1 MRLNE
6 FDYKNDVTK
15 AIQEHIE
22 RGVPFTEC
30 MFRPGSQAFTDFYR
44 EVKRL
49 YNEGKIEV
57 DWQDAELL
65 ETDIGEYV
73 VVEGERIS
81 LDVPVEIAE
90 EDEDEDED
98 DLLKKRSGKFI
109 RSPQLDAA
117 DAKRQHKLFAPTY
130 TPEET
135 KVAGMLK
142 EFLEFFHTYE
152 GVSVAPIIHE
162 TARKNHWTFLL
173 ANPIPRVNPDHFKKY
188 GGLWEAFKQKHG
200 ITFDAEKKA
209 TRGVLWKMP
218 RFESE
223 VPKDIKTRYT
233 RESVEDEDAV
243 RELVLYADN
252 DGALYQQSAVPIM
265 KNLTRKWRKGVYDSE
280 LAAKLWLY
288 HATRAA
294 KNYAQEFGYAFS
306 VQDRKAAAKEFEE
319 NWRAE
324 LEAGNAMESVQEGV
338 DMCPKACCGKPVTEC
353 ECGPECKHCDCYEK
367 NKAMNEAEYRGK
379 EVELNKPKRGGDK
392 KFYVYV
398 KNPKTGNIKKVS
410 FGAKG
415 MSVKTDDPARV
426 RNFVARHN
434 CKSRNDKTTASYW
447 SCRLPRYKSLGI
459 KGGQWW

>member
-65 ETDIGEYV
+65 ETDIGECV

-81 LDVPVEIAE
+81 LDVPIEIAE
-90 EDEDEDED
+90 EVEKDWKSLPD
-98 DLLKKRSGKFI
+98 DYWVLVQDGKVIKSGKG
-109 RSPQLDAA
+109 
-117 DAKRQHKLFAPTY
+117 K
-130 TPEET
+130 
-135 KVAGMLK
+135 
-142 EFLEFFHTYE
+142 
-152 GVSVAPIIHE
+152 
-162 TARKNHWTFLL
+162 
-173 ANPIPRVNPDHFKKY
+173 
-188 GGLWEAFKQKHG
+188 
-200 ITFDAEKKA
+200 
-209 TRGVLWKMP
+209 P
-218 RFESE
+218 RFTSSRGQELMTVKYAKKMMIES
-223 VPKDIKTRYT
+223 KDT
-233 RESVEDEDAV
+233 DAV

-252 DGALYQQSAVPIM
+252 TGSLYPQKESIM

-288 HATRAA
+288 WATAAA
-294 KNYAQEFGYAFS
+294 KSYAQEFGYAFS

-324 LEAGNAMESVQEGV
+324 LEAGNAMESVQE
-338 DMCPKACCGKPVTEC
+338 
-353 ECGPECKHCDCYEK
+353 
-367 NKAMNEAEYRGK
+367 AEYRGK
-379 EVELNKPKRGGDK
+379 KVELNKPKRGGSK

-415 MSVKTDDPARV
+415 MSVKTDDPERV
-426 RNFVARHN
+426 RNFVARHD
-434 CKSRNDKTTASYW
+434 CKNRNDKTTASYW

>member
-6 FDYKNDVTK
+6 FDYQNDVTK

-90 EDEDEDED
+90 EDEDED
-98 DLLKKRSGKFI
+98 
-109 RSPQLDAA
+109 
-117 DAKRQHKLFAPTY
+117 
-130 TPEET
+130 
-135 KVAGMLK
+135 
-142 EFLEFFHTYE
+142 
-152 GVSVAPIIHE
+152 
-162 TARKNHWTFLL
+162 
-173 ANPIPRVNPDHFKKY
+173 
-188 GGLWEAFKQKHG
+188 
-200 ITFDAEKKA
+200 
-209 TRGVLWKMP
+209 
-218 RFESE
+218 
-223 VPKDIKTRYT
+223 
-233 RESVEDEDAV
+233 AV

-252 DGALYQQSAVPIM
+252 DGTLYQQSAVPIM

>member
-30 MFRPGSQAFTDFYR
+30 MFRPGSQAFTDFYH

-65 ETDIGEYV
+65 ETDIGECV

-90 EDEDEDED
+90 EED
-98 DLLKKRSGKFI
+98 
-109 RSPQLDAA
+109 A
-117 DAKRQHKLFAPTY
+117 
-130 TPEET
+130 
-135 KVAGMLK
+135 
-142 EFLEFFHTYE
+142 
-152 GVSVAPIIHE
+152 
-162 TARKNHWTFLL
+162 
-173 ANPIPRVNPDHFKKY
+173 
-188 GGLWEAFKQKHG
+188 
-200 ITFDAEKKA
+200 
-209 TRGVLWKMP
+209 
-218 RFESE
+218 
-223 VPKDIKTRYT
+223 
-233 RESVEDEDAV
+233 DAV
-243 RELVLYADN
+243 RELVLYANN
-252 DGALYQQSAVPIM
+252 DGTLYQQSAAPIM

-324 LEAGNAMESVQEGV
+324 LEVGNAMESVQEGV
-338 DMCPKACCGKPVTEC
+338 EMCPEACCGKPVTEC
-353 ECGPECKHCDCYEK
+353 KCGPDCEHCDCYEK
-367 NKAMNEAEYRGK
+367 NKSLSEAEYRGK
-379 EVELNKPKRGGDK
+379 KVELNKPKRGGSK

-415 MSVKTDDPARV
+415 MSVKTDDPERV

>member
-65 ETDIGEYV
+65 ETDIGECV

-90 EDEDEDED
+90 EDEDED
-98 DLLKKRSGKFI
+98 
-109 RSPQLDAA
+109 
-117 DAKRQHKLFAPTY
+117 
-130 TPEET
+130 
-135 KVAGMLK
+135 
-142 EFLEFFHTYE
+142 
-152 GVSVAPIIHE
+152 
-162 TARKNHWTFLL
+162 
-173 ANPIPRVNPDHFKKY
+173 
-188 GGLWEAFKQKHG
+188 
-200 ITFDAEKKA
+200 
-209 TRGVLWKMP
+209 
-218 RFESE
+218 
-223 VPKDIKTRYT
+223 
-233 RESVEDEDAV
+233 AV

-252 DGALYQQSAVPIM
+252 DGTLYQQSAVPIM

-324 LEAGNAMESVQEGV
+324 LEAGNAMESVQEAV

-379 EVELNKPKRGGDK
+379 KVELNNPKRGGDK

>member
-65 ETDIGEYV
+65 ETDIGECV

-90 EDEDEDED
+90 EED
-98 DLLKKRSGKFI
+98 
-109 RSPQLDAA
+109 A
-117 DAKRQHKLFAPTY
+117 
-130 TPEET
+130 
-135 KVAGMLK
+135 
-142 EFLEFFHTYE
+142 
-152 GVSVAPIIHE
+152 
-162 TARKNHWTFLL
+162 
-173 ANPIPRVNPDHFKKY
+173 
-188 GGLWEAFKQKHG
+188 
-200 ITFDAEKKA
+200 
-209 TRGVLWKMP
+209 
-218 RFESE
+218 
-223 VPKDIKTRYT
+223 
-233 RESVEDEDAV
+233 DAV

-252 DGALYQQSAVPIM
+252 DGTLYQQSAVPIM

-338 DMCPKACCGKPVTEC
+338 EMCPKACCGKPVTEC
-353 ECGPECKHCDCYEK
+353 KCGPDCEHCDCYEK
-367 NKAMNEAEYRGK
+367 NKSLSEAEYRGK
-379 EVELNKPKRGGDK
+379 KVELNKPKRGGDK

>member
-1 MRLNE
+1 MRIKE
-6 FDYKNDVTK
+6 FSLHSTVSKT
-15 AIQEHIE
+15 IQEHIE
-22 RGVPFTEC
+22 RGIPFTEC
-30 MFRPGSQAFTDFYR
+30 LFRPGSKAFTEFYSQVR
-44 EVKRL
+44 QL
-49 YNEGKIEV
+49 YNEGKIEL
-57 DWQDAELL
+57 DWQDQELL
-65 ETDIGEYV
+65 ETDIGQCI
-73 VVEGERIS
+73 VVEGETFS
-81 LDVPVEIAE
+81 LDVPIEIAE
-90 EDEDEDED
+90 EDEDED
-98 DLLKKRSGKFI
+98 DLLKNRSGKFI

-173 ANPIPRVNPDHFKKY
+173 ANPIPRVNPDHLKKY
-188 GGLWEAFKQKHG
+188 GALFKTFKQKHG
-200 ITFDAEKKA
+200 ITFDDEGKA
-209 TRGVLWKMP
+209 TRGVLWRMP

-252 DGALYQQSAVPIM
+252 TGSLYPQKESIM

-288 HATRAA
+288 WATAAA
-294 KNYAQEFGYAFS
+294 KSYAQEFGYAFS

-324 LEAGNAMESVQEGV
+324 LEAGNAMESVQEAV
-338 DMCPKACCGKPVTEC
+338 EMCSTECCGVPVTEC
-353 ECGPECKHCDCYEK
+353 KCGPECKHCDCYEK
-367 NKAMNEAEYRGK
+367 NKSLSEADYRGK
-379 EVELNKPKRGGDK
+379 NVELNKPKRGGSK

-398 KNPKTGNIKKVS
+398 RNPKTGNIKKVS

-415 MSVKTDDPARV
+415 MSVKTDDPDRV
-426 RNFVARHN
+426 RNFVARHD
-434 CKSRNDKTTASYW
+434 CKNRNDKTTASYW

>member
-6 FDYKNDVTK
+6 FDYKNDVAK

-65 ETDIGEYV
+65 ETDIGECII
-73 VVEGERIS
+73 VEGERVP
-81 LDVPVEIAE
+81 LDVPIEIAE
-90 EDEDEDED
+90 E
-98 DLLKKRSGKFI
+98 
-109 RSPQLDAA
+109 
-117 DAKRQHKLFAPTY
+117 
-130 TPEET
+130 
-135 KVAGMLK
+135 
-142 EFLEFFHTYE
+142 
-152 GVSVAPIIHE
+152 
-162 TARKNHWTFLL
+162 
-173 ANPIPRVNPDHFKKY
+173 
-188 GGLWEAFKQKHG
+188 
-200 ITFDAEKKA
+200 
-209 TRGVLWKMP
+209 
-218 RFESE
+218 
-223 VPKDIKTRYT
+223 
-233 RESVEDEDAV
+233 EDEDAV

-252 DGALYQQSAVPIM
+252 DGTLYQQSAVPIM

-353 ECGPECKHCDCYEK
+353 KCGPDCAHCDCYEK
-367 NKAMNEAEYRGK
+367 NKSLGEAQLNEKTCGEKGVK
-379 EVELNKPKRGGDK
+379 PNSPKRGGPK

-398 KNPKTGNIKKVS
+398 NTPSGNCKKISWGDTTGLNMKTGNRE
-410 FGAKG
+410 
-415 MSVKTDDPARV
+415 RV
-426 RNFVARHN
+426 RSFVARHK
-434 CKSRNDKTTASYW
+434 CKQKNDRTKAGYW
-447 SCRLPRYKSLGI
+447 ACRTPRYKSLGV
-459 KGGQWW
+459 KGGAWW

>member
-6 FDYKNDVTK
+6 FDYQNDVTK

-65 ETDIGEYV
+65 ETDIGECII
-73 VVEGERIS
+73 VEGERVP
-81 LDVPVEIAE
+81 LDVPIEIAE
-90 EDEDEDED
+90 EED
-98 DLLKKRSGKFI
+98 
-109 RSPQLDAA
+109 A
-117 DAKRQHKLFAPTY
+117 
-130 TPEET
+130 
-135 KVAGMLK
+135 
-142 EFLEFFHTYE
+142 
-152 GVSVAPIIHE
+152 
-162 TARKNHWTFLL
+162 
-173 ANPIPRVNPDHFKKY
+173 
-188 GGLWEAFKQKHG
+188 
-200 ITFDAEKKA
+200 
-209 TRGVLWKMP
+209 
-218 RFESE
+218 
-223 VPKDIKTRYT
+223 
-233 RESVEDEDAV
+233 DAV

-252 DGALYQQSAVPIM
+252 DGTLYQQSAVPIM

>member
-65 ETDIGEYV
+65 ETDIGECII
-73 VVEGERIS
+73 VEGERVP
-81 LDVPVEIAE
+81 LDVPIEIAE
-90 EDEDEDED
+90 ED
-98 DLLKKRSGKFI
+98 
-109 RSPQLDAA
+109 DA
-117 DAKRQHKLFAPTY
+117 
-130 TPEET
+130 
-135 KVAGMLK
+135 
-142 EFLEFFHTYE
+142 
-152 GVSVAPIIHE
+152 
-162 TARKNHWTFLL
+162 
-173 ANPIPRVNPDHFKKY
+173 
-188 GGLWEAFKQKHG
+188 
-200 ITFDAEKKA
+200 
-209 TRGVLWKMP
+209 
-218 RFESE
+218 
-223 VPKDIKTRYT
+223 
-233 RESVEDEDAV
+233 DAV

-252 DGALYQQSAVPIM
+252 DANLYQQSAVPIM

-338 DMCPKACCGKPVTEC
+338 EMCPEACCGKPVTEC
-353 ECGPECKHCDCYEK
+353 KCGPDCEHCNCYEK
-367 NKAMNEAEYRGK
+367 NKSLGEAQLNEKTCGEKGVK
-379 EVELNKPKRGGDK
+379 PNSPKRGGPK

-398 KNPKTGNIKKVS
+398 NTPSGNCKKISWGDTTGL
-410 FGAKG
+410 
-415 MSVKTDDPARV
+415 SVKSGNRDRV
-426 RNFVARHN
+426 RSFVARHK
-434 CKSRNDKTTASYW
+434 CKEKNDRTKAGYW
-447 SCRLPRYKSLGI
+447 ACRTPRYKALGV
-459 KGGQWW
+459 KGGAWW

>member
-90 EDEDEDED
+90 EDEDED
-98 DLLKKRSGKFI
+98 
-109 RSPQLDAA
+109 
-117 DAKRQHKLFAPTY
+117 
-130 TPEET
+130 
-135 KVAGMLK
+135 
-142 EFLEFFHTYE
+142 
-152 GVSVAPIIHE
+152 
-162 TARKNHWTFLL
+162 
-173 ANPIPRVNPDHFKKY
+173 
-188 GGLWEAFKQKHG
+188 
-200 ITFDAEKKA
+200 
-209 TRGVLWKMP
+209 
-218 RFESE
+218 
-223 VPKDIKTRYT
+223 
-233 RESVEDEDAV
+233 AV

-306 VQDRKAAAKEFEE
+306 VRDRKAAAKEFEE

-324 LEAGNAMESVQEGV
+324 LEAGNAMESVQEAV

-379 EVELNKPKRGGDK
+379 KVELNKPKRGGDK

>member
-81 LDVPVEIAE
+81 LDVPIEIAE
-90 EDEDEDED
+90 EVEKDWKSLPD
-98 DLLKKRSGKFI
+98 DYWVLVQDGKVIKSGKG
-109 RSPQLDAA
+109 
-117 DAKRQHKLFAPTY
+117 K
-130 TPEET
+130 
-135 KVAGMLK
+135 
-142 EFLEFFHTYE
+142 
-152 GVSVAPIIHE
+152 
-162 TARKNHWTFLL
+162 
-173 ANPIPRVNPDHFKKY
+173 
-188 GGLWEAFKQKHG
+188 
-200 ITFDAEKKA
+200 
-209 TRGVLWKMP
+209 P
-218 RFESE
+218 RFTSSRGQELMTVKYAKKMMIES
-223 VPKDIKTRYT
+223 KDT
-233 RESVEDEDAV
+233 DAV

-252 DGALYQQSAVPIM
+252 TGSLYPQKESIM

-288 HATRAA
+288 WATAAA
-294 KNYAQEFGYAFS
+294 KSYAQEFGYAFS

-324 LEAGNAMESVQEGV
+324 LEAGNAMESVQE
-338 DMCPKACCGKPVTEC
+338 
-353 ECGPECKHCDCYEK
+353 
-367 NKAMNEAEYRGK
+367 AEYRGK
-379 EVELNKPKRGGDK
+379 KVELNKPKRGGSK

-415 MSVKTDDPARV
+415 MSVKTDDPERV
-426 RNFVARHN
+426 RNFVARHD
-434 CKSRNDKTTASYW
+434 CKNRNDKTTASYW

>member
-65 ETDIGEYV
+65 ETDIGECV

-90 EDEDEDED
+90 EVEVDEAYE
-98 DLLKKRSGKFI
+98 
-109 RSPQLDAA
+109 SPLDSPKAKAA
-117 DAKRQHKLFAPTY
+117 REKL
-130 TPEET
+130 
-135 KVAGMLK
+135 
-142 EFLEFFHTYE
+142 
-152 GVSVAPIIHE
+152 
-162 TARKNHWTFLL
+162 
-173 ANPIPRVNPDHFKKY
+173 
-188 GGLWEAFKQKHG
+188 QK
-200 ITFDAEKKA
+200 TL
-209 TRGVLWKMP
+209 R
-218 RFESE
+218 
-223 VPKDIKTRYT
+223 DIKKKDPNHPAVQNVKD
-233 RESVEDEDAV
+233 SGADEDAV

-252 DGALYQQSAVPIM
+252 DGTLYQQSAVPIM

-338 DMCPKACCGKPVTEC
+338 EMCPKACCGKPVTEC
-353 ECGPECKHCDCYEK
+353 KCGPDCEHCDCYEK
-367 NKAMNEAEYRGK
+367 NKSLSEAEYRGK
-379 EVELNKPKRGGDK
+379 KVELNKPKRGGDK

>member
-6 FDYKNDVTK
+6 FDYQNDVTK

-65 ETDIGEYV
+65 ETDIGECII
-73 VVEGERIS
+73 VEGERVP
-81 LDVPVEIAE
+81 LDVPIEIAE
-90 EDEDEDED
+90 ED
-98 DLLKKRSGKFI
+98 
-109 RSPQLDAA
+109 DA
-117 DAKRQHKLFAPTY
+117 
-130 TPEET
+130 
-135 KVAGMLK
+135 
-142 EFLEFFHTYE
+142 
-152 GVSVAPIIHE
+152 
-162 TARKNHWTFLL
+162 
-173 ANPIPRVNPDHFKKY
+173 
-188 GGLWEAFKQKHG
+188 
-200 ITFDAEKKA
+200 
-209 TRGVLWKMP
+209 
-218 RFESE
+218 
-223 VPKDIKTRYT
+223 
-233 RESVEDEDAV
+233 DAV

-252 DGALYQQSAVPIM
+252 TGSLYPQKESIM

-288 HATRAA
+288 WATAAA
-294 KNYAQEFGYAFS
+294 KSYAQEFGYAFS

-338 DMCPKACCGKPVTEC
+338 EMCPEACCGKPVTEC
-353 ECGPECKHCDCYEK
+353 KCGPDCEHCDCYEK
-367 NKAMNEAEYRGK
+367 NKAMNEAQ
-379 EVELNKPKRGGDK
+379 LNEKSCGEKGVKPNSPKRGGPK

-398 KNPKTGNIKKVS
+398 NTPSGNCKKIS
-410 FGAKG
+410 WGDTSG
-415 MSVKTDDPARV
+415 LSVKSGNRDRV
-426 RNFVARHN
+426 RSFVARHK
-434 CKSRNDKTTASYW
+434 CKEKNDRTKAGYW
-447 SCRLPRYKSLGI
+447 ACRTPRYKALGV

>member
-65 ETDIGEYV
+65 ETDIGECII
-73 VVEGERIS
+73 VEGERVP
-81 LDVPVEIAE
+81 LDVPIEIAE
-90 EDEDEDED
+90 ED
-98 DLLKKRSGKFI
+98 
-109 RSPQLDAA
+109 DA
-117 DAKRQHKLFAPTY
+117 
-130 TPEET
+130 
-135 KVAGMLK
+135 
-142 EFLEFFHTYE
+142 
-152 GVSVAPIIHE
+152 
-162 TARKNHWTFLL
+162 
-173 ANPIPRVNPDHFKKY
+173 
-188 GGLWEAFKQKHG
+188 
-200 ITFDAEKKA
+200 
-209 TRGVLWKMP
+209 
-218 RFESE
+218 
-223 VPKDIKTRYT
+223 
-233 RESVEDEDAV
+233 DAV

-252 DGALYQQSAVPIM
+252 DANLYQQSAVPIM

-338 DMCPKACCGKPVTEC
+338 EMCPEACCGKPVTEC
-353 ECGPECKHCDCYEK
+353 KCGPDCEHCNCYEK
-367 NKAMNEAEYRGK
+367 NKSLGEAQLNEKTCGEKGVK
-379 EVELNKPKRGGDK
+379 PNSPKRGGPK

-398 KNPKTGNIKKVS
+398 NTPSGNCKKISWGDTTGL
-410 FGAKG
+410 
-415 MSVKTDDPARV
+415 SVKSGNRDRV
-426 RNFVARHN
+426 RSFVARHN
-434 CKSRNDKTTASYW
+434 CKEKNDRTKAGYW
-447 SCRLPRYKSLGI
+447 ACRTPRYKALGV
-459 KGGQWW
+459 KGGAWW

>member
-22 RGVPFTEC
+22 QSVPFTEC
-30 MFRPGSQAFTDFYR
+30 MFRPGSHAFTEFYR

-65 ETDIGEYV
+65 ETDIGECV

-90 EDEDEDED
+90 E
-98 DLLKKRSGKFI
+98 K
-109 RSPQLDAA
+109 
-117 DAKRQHKLFAPTY
+117 
-130 TPEET
+130 
-135 KVAGMLK
+135 
-142 EFLEFFHTYE
+142 
-152 GVSVAPIIHE
+152 
-162 TARKNHWTFLL
+162 
-173 ANPIPRVNPDHFKKY
+173 
-188 GGLWEAFKQKHG
+188 
-200 ITFDAEKKA
+200 
-209 TRGVLWKMP
+209 
-218 RFESE
+218 
-223 VPKDIKTRYT
+223 
-233 RESVEDEDAV
+233 DEDAV
-243 RELVLYADN
+243 RELVLYANN
-252 DGALYQQSAVPIM
+252 DGTLYQQSAVPIM
-265 KNLTRKWRKGVYDSE
+265 KNLTRKWRKGVYDSA

-324 LEAGNAMESVQEGV
+324 LESGNAMESVQEGV
-338 DMCPKACCGKPVTEC
+338 EMCPKACCGKPVTEC
-353 ECGPECKHCDCYEK
+353 KCGPDCEHCDCYEK
-367 NKAMNEAEYRGK
+367 NKSLSEAEYRGK
-379 EVELNKPKRGGDK
+379 KVELNKPKRGGSK

-415 MSVKTDDPARV
+415 MSVKTDDPERV

>member
-90 EDEDEDED
+90 EDEDED
-98 DLLKKRSGKFI
+98 
-109 RSPQLDAA
+109 
-117 DAKRQHKLFAPTY
+117 
-130 TPEET
+130 
-135 KVAGMLK
+135 
-142 EFLEFFHTYE
+142 
-152 GVSVAPIIHE
+152 
-162 TARKNHWTFLL
+162 
-173 ANPIPRVNPDHFKKY
+173 
-188 GGLWEAFKQKHG
+188 
-200 ITFDAEKKA
+200 
-209 TRGVLWKMP
+209 
-218 RFESE
+218 
-223 VPKDIKTRYT
+223 
-233 RESVEDEDAV
+233 AV

-252 DGALYQQSAVPIM
+252 DGTLYQQSAVPIM

-324 LEAGNAMESVQEGV
+324 LEAGNAMESVQEAV

-379 EVELNKPKRGGDK
+379 KVELNKPKRGGDK